1 MFPLHVLEKDELVRE
16 AVSALQATRSHRTTV
31 LLRDVLLVLTI
42 VSDAVVAGT
51 TLQKLNILNQTCGTL
66 HVTYTTATLHSK

>member
-1 MFPLHVLEKDELVRE
+1 MFPLHVLEKDELVGE

-42 VSDAVVAGT
+42 VSDSIVAGT
-51 TLQKLNILNQTCGTL
+51 TLQKLINHQNFRFLTIVQ
-66 HVTYTTATLHSK
+66 